1 MYKIFGVFDK
11 SFHFEDNDTG
21 KIRTVTGFQVFCTD
35 DSRSKVDS
43 VATLDF
49 FMSESVCNRSNYIPK
64 VGDCLDAICYN
75 RFGRLDRVL
84 PSSKK

>member
-1 MYKIFGVFDK
+1 MYKIVGIMEK
-11 SFHFEDNDTG
+11 SFTFEDKDNG
-21 KIRTVTGFQVFCTD
+21 NNRTVNGFQVFCTD
-35 DSRSKVDS
+35 DSRSKVDG

-49 FMSESVCNRSNYIPK
+49 FMSDSVCNRSNYNPK

-84 PSSKK
+84 PSFD

>member
-1 MYKIFGVFDK
+1 MYKIVGLLEKSLTFVDK
-11 SFHFEDNDTG
+11 DTG
-21 KIRTVTGFQVFCTD
+21 KKRTVNGFQVFCTD
-35 DSRSKVDS
+35 DSRSKVEG

-49 FMSESVCNRSNYIPK
+49 FMSDSVSNRSNYYPK

-84 PSSKK
+84 PSFG